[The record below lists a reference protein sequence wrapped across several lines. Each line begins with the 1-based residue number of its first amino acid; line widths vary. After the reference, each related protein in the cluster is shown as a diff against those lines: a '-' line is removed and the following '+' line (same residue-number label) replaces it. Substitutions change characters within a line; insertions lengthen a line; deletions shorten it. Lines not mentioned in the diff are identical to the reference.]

1 TIAGFSGAMVIVSR
15 SVAARGD
22 RGRRDLRQGVDQT
35 FCRGFTGHGR
45 DDLCRRGVE
54 QFWFGRKDRSRG
66 GGLSLHDD
74 RELRRGRGG
83 HCCLGKAGVASRFAP
98 AVGREA
104 ARGGRAR
111 TFFAYPATRLVRCL
125 SRGGGGLMRRE
136 PHLDVAGVRDGACFA
151 KASGGGSR

>member
-1 TIAGFSGAMVIVSR
+1 SGAVVIVSR

-66 GGLSLHDD
+66 GGLFLHDD
-74 RELRRGRGG
+74 RELRGGRGG
-83 HCCLGKAGVASRFAP
+83 GCCLRKAGVASRFAA
-98 AVGREA
+98 AVARDA
-104 ARGGRAR
+104 AWRRRAR
-111 TFFAYPATRLVRCL
+111 TCFATPDTRLVRDL
-125 SRGGGGLMRRE
+125 PGVGDSWMRRE
-136 PHLDVAGVRDGACFA
+136 PHLDVAGVRGGACFA
-151 KASGGGSR
+151 RASGGGSR